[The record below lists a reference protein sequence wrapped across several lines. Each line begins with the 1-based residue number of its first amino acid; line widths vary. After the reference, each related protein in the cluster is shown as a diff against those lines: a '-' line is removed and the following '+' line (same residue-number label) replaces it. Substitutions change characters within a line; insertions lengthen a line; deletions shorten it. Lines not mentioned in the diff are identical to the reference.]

1 MKVAGDGW
9 TILQLVAQLDF
20 DREQITMLKD
30 AVEGLHA
37 SRLQDAAD
45 TLALT
50 KRFDKR
56 DFLDVDLKTNIQG
69 VYNELKG
76 DIGRAGLVQARVDV
90 IESELTRMREFVMN
104 IEAREV
110 KMAQYLERLDGDR
123 PAEGQSIKEHFRAMY
138 VDLETTKSHFAQS
151 VASAEDV
158 KMHLTTH
165 VADTAAKFERLVSMQ
180 NDMQAC
186 VSSNSRSAG
195 FVGAS
200 LDAGFNGHQAARL
213 EDLTQTASNLVQ
225 DVNVLKAA
233 HNQWNGNCHCTHVD
247 SNTTRLDLLELVL
260 KSSRSGGTTVPNFCG
275 AYGTAPTGIAP
286 IMQPP
291 GSGVRGAMGVH
302 ADEPAGE
309 IPPKCCSTAAGGNG
323 VCHC

>member
-1 MKVAGDGW
+1 MAVRSEGAAAMDEAAAGSTAIMPVAPPGITTGVSTAVPTEFNMGEDISLDLSVSPVKDESTTSIFPPASRQRRGASPASVTSTLAVRKRPSSAPRPARGKGARPSPWPDSASAVHGRVKVAGDGW

-90 IESELTRMREFVMN
+90 IESEITKMREFVAN
-104 IEAREV
+104 IETREV
-110 KMAQYLERLDGDR
+110 KMAQYLEKLDGDR

-158 KMHLTTH
+158 KMHLTSH
-165 VADTAAKFERLVSMQ
+165 VADTAAKFE
-180 NDMQAC
+180 
-186 VSSNSRSAG
+186 
-195 FVGAS
+195 
-200 LDAGFNGHQAARL
+200 
-213 EDLTQTASNLVQ
+213 
-225 DVNVLKAA
+225 
-233 HNQWNGNCHCTHVD
+233 
-247 SNTTRLDLLELVL
+247 
-260 KSSRSGGTTVPNFCG
+260 
-275 AYGTAPTGIAP
+275 
-286 IMQPP
+286 
-291 GSGVRGAMGVH
+291 
-302 ADEPAGE
+302 
-309 IPPKCCSTAAGGNG
+309 
-323 VCHC
+323 

>member
-1 MKVAGDGW
+1 
-9 TILQLVAQLDF
+9 
-20 DREQITMLKD
+20 MLKD
-30 AVEGLHA
+30 AVEGLRA
-37 SRLQDAAD
+37 SRLQDAAH

-50 KRFDKR
+50 KRFGKR
-56 DFLDVDLKTNIQG
+56 DFQDVDLKQHIQG
-69 VYNELKG
+69 VYNELKS

-90 IESELTRMREFVMN
+90 IETELTKMREFVTDV
-104 IEAREV
+104 EKREV
-110 KMAQYLERLDGDR
+110 KMAQYLEKLDSGR
-123 PAEGQSIKEHFRAMY
+123 PAGRQSIMQSFRAMY

-247 SNTTRLDLLELVL
+247 QLDGRVAVLE
-260 KSSRSGGTTVPNFCG
+260 
-275 AYGTAPTGIAP
+275 AAA
-286 IMQPP
+286 
-291 GSGVRGAMGVH
+291 
-302 ADEPAGE
+302 
-309 IPPKCCSTAAGGNG
+309 AAG
-323 VCHC
+323 